1 MKPRERI
8 GMPAILPAP
17 AIGVA
22 FWATTPRRKGL
33 NHPVAGPRNRIGSV
47 VDSLGTRTLRSIA
60 SNLKCEGV
68 PEEWLIVLRSTE
80 SVLARRSGQPDARSN
95 SLLEAIGRRA
105 TAGVQGVWSCPA

>member
-22 FWATTPRRKGL
+22 FWATTPRRKGP

-47 VDSLGTRTLRSIA
+47 GDSLGTRTLRSIA

-68 PEEWLIVLRSTE
+68 PEECLIDLRSTE
-80 SVLARRSGQPDARSN
+80 SVLARRTGQPDARSN
-95 SLLEAIGRRA
+95 SQAIGRRA
-105 TAGVQGVWSCPA
+105 TAGVQGFW